1 MNEMLQDIQE
11 NWHIYAAMPLVA
23 ALIGYLTKVMAVE
36 MMFRPL
42 HFRGI
47 KPVLGWQG
55 VIPRSAPRIA
65 SVAMDLLVGRLID
78 PKELIARIDLDALA
92 KELDVPMRKMVDEL
106 CREVMPRLM
115 PLVWNV
121 MPETGRK
128 LIILRIEESIP
139 ETLERLVRDMQD
151 NVDEILDI
159 KTLAIDALVSDP
171 AKTVKLIRTVGKNE
185 LKFIVKMGAPF
196 GFAVGLVQAM
206 VWAATHS
213 PLVMPL
219 FGALTGSLT
228 DWLALQMIFR
238 PVKKRRF
245 FFIFPWQGLFHK
257 RRDEVTRDY
266 STLIA
271 GELITPANVLE
282 SLMTGPRSDLF
293 LSQINSEIE
302 KIVDERAGLAK
313 PLVLLSVGDANYRSV
328 KTDVTRHVIKS
339 MREGSE
345 AYEDKAA
352 DAIKL
357 PDFIIEK
364 MDLLKDDEYEQL
376 LRPAFKQDEW
386 KLVVVGAV
394 LGLLV
399 GELQLHLLIR

>member
-1 MNEMLQDIQE
+1 
-11 NWHIYAAMPLVA
+11 
-23 ALIGYLTKVMAVE
+23 
-36 MMFRPL
+36 
-42 HFRGI
+42 
-47 KPVLGWQG
+47 
-55 VIPRSAPRIA
+55 
-65 SVAMDLLVGRLID
+65 MDLLVGRLID

-245 FFIFPWQGLFHK
+245 FFVFPWQGLFHK